1 MNLLWIEKHLK
12 KVGSVFFNG
21 EVTLTCVEGTAVDYP
36 SNPVSNEKMQL
47 VSRRKFIL
55 TAGATSVSSFL
66 FHGCGTKSPIST
78 PSPSLVKATGNSPE
92 INTATLGFIAS
103 LDCAPLVIAFEKGFF
118 AKHGMTNVKLQQQ
131 DSWSIIRDD
140 LELGEKRGEWM
151 EPMSLPL
158 FPIYYLLAKSLKGKH
173 RFPWAS

>member
-55 TAGATSVSSFL
+55 TAGATSVSSFCSM
-66 FHGCGTKSPIST
+66 G
-78 PSPSLVKATGNSPE
+78 VEQKA
-92 INTATLGFIAS
+92 
-103 LDCAPLVIAFEKGFF
+103 
-118 AKHGMTNVKLQQQ
+118 Q
-131 DSWSIIRDD
+131 
-140 LELGEKRGEWM
+140 
-151 EPMSLPL
+151 
-158 FPIYYLLAKSLKGKH
+158 
-173 RFPWAS
+173 